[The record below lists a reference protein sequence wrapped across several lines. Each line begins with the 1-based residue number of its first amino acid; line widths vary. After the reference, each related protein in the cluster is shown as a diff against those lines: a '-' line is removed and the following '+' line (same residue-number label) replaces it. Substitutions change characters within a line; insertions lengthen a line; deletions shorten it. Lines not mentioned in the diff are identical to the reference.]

1 MRSHSRRIP
10 ILMILA
16 AMLIAAPAEIWS
28 QHPAPDK
35 AQGRIE
41 REVLHELRMLPYYGV
56 FDNLAFKVQGSAVT
70 LLGQVILPTLKS
82 DAGAVVKRIEGVE
95 KVINQ
100 IEVLPMSP
108 SDDRIR
114 LNVYRAVYSQG
125 ALERYALQAVPSV
138 HIIVSGGH
146 VTLEGVVAK
155 EMDKNVANIRAKG
168 VSGVFSVTNNLRLEK
183 G

>member
-1 MRSHSRRIP
+1 MRNHSRKIP
-10 ILMILA
+10 ILTVLTV
-16 AMLIAAPAEIWS
+16 LLVAAPKGMWS
-28 QHPAPDK
+28 QHPTSDK
-35 AQGRIE
+35 TQRRIE
-41 REVLHELRMLPYYGV
+41 REVRHEMVMLPYYGV

-155 EMDKNVANIRAKG
+155 
-168 VSGVFSVTNNLRLEK
+168 
-183 G
+183 